1 MASKTIILKEVILS
15 FPENLWTPGT
25 PKNAQSTSKPKYSCQ
40 FLVELDSENKKLIDA
55 TIKEVAQQEWKAKA
69 GQILASI
76 EGNANRMCFID
87 GNRRV
92 GWAGYENRW
101 GISAGRYPQNG
112 APKLCNRNP
121 EVLVTQA
128 DGLLYG
134 GAIVNAKIDIFTYDS
149 PSPGVSAGLQIVQ
162 FVRHGQ
168 SFGGAPAITM
178 EGMED
183 LPFEDEMEGQEY
195 DLL

>member
-40 FLVELDSENKKLIDA
+40 FLVELDSDNKKLIDA

-76 EGNANRMCFID
+76 EGNTNRMCFID

-101 GISAGRYPQNG
+101 GISAGRYPNNG
-112 APKLCNRNP
+112 QPLLIKRDKSP
-121 EVLVTQA
+121 VKEA

-134 GAIVNAKIDIFTYDS
+134 GAIVNAKIDIFTYDT
-149 PSPGVSAGLQIVQ
+149 PSPGVSAGLQVVQ

-168 SFGGAPAITM
+168 SFGGAPAATADD
-178 EGMED
+178 MED
-183 LPFEDEMEGQEY
+183 LPFEDEMDGEEY